1 MKITPV
7 FVAALTAA
15 LASAQTLVIPSRVG
29 AVQRAQASVI
39 AANRDF
45 GMAEFDSGVN
55 CNEGEGGDP
64 VFILRDG
71 VTISNL
77 IIGPNQIDG
86 KYYLCYSVPNL
97 H

>member
-1 MKITPV
+1 MKFTPLT
-7 FVAALTAA
+7 VAALTAA
-15 LASAQTLVIPSRVG
+15 LATGQTLNIPTRVG
-29 AVQRAQASVI
+29 SVQRAQASVI
-39 AANRDF
+39 SANRDF
-45 GMAEFDSGVN
+45 GNAEFDSGIT
-55 CNEGEGGDP
+55 CNEAEGGDP

-86 KYYLCYSVPNL
+86 RFLLMPSIGNL